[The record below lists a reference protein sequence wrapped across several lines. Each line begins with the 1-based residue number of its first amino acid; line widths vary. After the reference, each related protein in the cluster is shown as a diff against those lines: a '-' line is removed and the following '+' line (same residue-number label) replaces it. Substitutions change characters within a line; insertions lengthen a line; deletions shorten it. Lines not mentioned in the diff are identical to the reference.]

1 MPVPRTPVTAIAVTL
16 LALGLPTVVAPA
28 AVAVT
33 AGGTAP
39 ALAARAAAAPA
50 TVTVTGDGSAVGD
63 PDIALVGAG
72 VEATAKTTQAALN
85 AQNKAAAALLKA
97 VRAQGIADK
106 DVRTESVS
114 LSPVY
119 DYQDGESTLK
129 GYQAAQ
135 SFTIKV
141 RALDTTGALLKAI
154 TDATGN
160 AGRINSVVFDLD
172 DRRPLQARARKA
184 AHDDAHAKAAQ
195 YARLS
200 GHHLGRLV
208 SLSEGGTGYVLP
220 MPPVSADAPAGGVGG
235 PVPLAP
241 GEIRATASVTAVYE
255 LD

>member
-16 LALGLPTVVAPA
+16 LALGLPAFAAPA

-33 AGGTAP
+33 PGGTVP
-39 ALAARAAAAPA
+39 AARVASAPA
-50 TVTVTGDGSAVGD
+50 TVSVTGEGSAVGE
-63 PDIALVGAG
+63 PDIALVGVG

-106 DVRTESVS
+106 DIRTESVS

-119 DYQDGESTLK
+119 DYADGESTLK

-135 SFTIKV
+135 SFSIKV
-141 RALDTTGALLKAI
+141 REVAATGALLKAI

-200 GHHLGRLV
+200 GHRLGRLV
-208 SLSEGGTGYVLP
+208 SLIEGGTGYVVP
-220 MPPVSADAPAGGVGG
+220 MPPVSADAPSGGVGG
-235 PVPLAP
+235 VPLAP